1 MQGDIDLRFQTA
13 EKEGKRMNETLHRA
27 AENYAQMA
35 LEWLDIDAHVHRV
48 KRADLM
54 ELFID
59 TLRAMNQTKEQE
71 E

>member
-1 MQGDIDLRFQTA
+1 
-13 EKEGKRMNETLHRA
+13 MNETLHRA

-35 LEWLDIDAHVHRV
+35 LEWLDIDARVHHV

-54 ELFID
+54 ELFIE

-71 E
+71 D